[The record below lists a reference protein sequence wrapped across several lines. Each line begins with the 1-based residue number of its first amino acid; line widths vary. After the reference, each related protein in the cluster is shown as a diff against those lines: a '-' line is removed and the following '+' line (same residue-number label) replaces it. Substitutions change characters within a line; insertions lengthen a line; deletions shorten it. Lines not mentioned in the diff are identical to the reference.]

1 MGLTPLAV
9 ITCSAG
15 KRKSAV
21 QAIMCGATLLVTV
34 AGYCG
39 DFPDNVEKINL
50 SREYA
55 IKMAVLKNIDLRV
68 ESLNSQMAETDVARS
83 RSIYD
88 TILSVSSTGGV
99 SYIPGSPFF
108 QTTNS
113 TSSIGLTRYL
123 PTGGSVVAST
133 QTGYTNAE
141 TEPIG
146 VGSTSEWQ
154 SSAGVTISHPLLKNA
169 GRETMELSITL
180 AANTLQ
186 DSLERLRS
194 VNTDTVA
201 AVISSYNRLYSLR
214 KNLESRVAALQ
225 TAQDFLEA
233 LKKRKKQGA
242 LQRLEIANTEYAI
255 TQRRKDLVDA
265 ERNVRDQEAALRYLI
280 GMETKARLILLDAP
294 SREEPKESEEQ
305 ALKSALELR
314 SELKQLRLTL
324 KSSQLQ
330 ERVSKH
336 QTLPD
341 LSLTASGGFSGVGPD
356 FGNSYRQ
363 IGDRPSRFWSAGLQ
377 FTAPLG
383 NTAAENDYRKSK
395 IRTEQVQQQIKALSW
410 RIRNDVESDM
420 RALISA
426 RLQIQTADRSLQYAE
441 QRLEEYRKNNGLGTV
456 TVQDVLNAE
465 NDLTNARNAQ
475 MDALEAFSNAV
486 IKLWK
491 DSGVLLDRQG
501 VHIETANQGPTYEN
515 KM

>member
-1 MGLTPLAV
+1 
-9 ITCSAG
+9 
-15 KRKSAV
+15 
-21 QAIMCGATLLVTV
+21 
-34 AGYCG
+34 
-39 DFPDNVEKINL
+39 
-50 SREYA
+50 
-55 IKMAVLKNIDLRV
+55 
-68 ESLNSQMAETDVARS
+68 
-83 RSIYD
+83 
-88 TILSVSSTGGV
+88 
-99 SYIPGSPFF
+99 
-108 QTTNS
+108 
-113 TSSIGLTRYL
+113 SSIGLTRYL
-123 PTGGSVVAST
+123 PTGGSIVVST

-146 VGSTSEWQ
+146 GGSTSEWQ

-214 KNLESRVAALQ
+214 KNLESRTTALQ
-225 TAQDFLEA
+225 TAQDFLEG

-242 LQRLEIANTEYAI
+242 QQRLEIANTEYAI
-255 TQRRKDLVDA
+255 AQRRRDLVDA

-280 GMETKARLILLDAP
+280 GMEAKARLILLDAP
-294 SREEPKESEEQ
+294 SREEPTESEEQ
-305 ALKSALELR
+305 AIKNALEHRFDLN
-314 SELKQLRLTL
+314 QLRLTL

-330 ERVSKH
+330 ERVSRH

-341 LSLTASGGFSGVGPD
+341 LSLTASGGFSGVGPG
-356 FGNSYRQ
+356 FGDSYRQ

-377 FTAPLG
+377 FSAPLG
-383 NTAAENDYRKSK
+383 NTTAENDYLKSK
-395 IRTEQVQQQIKALSW
+395 IRTEQIQQQIKAMTW

-441 QRLEEYRKNNGLGTV
+441 QRLEEYRKNNSLGTA

-475 MDALEAFSNAV
+475 MDALETFSNAV

-501 VHIETANQGPTYEN
+501 VRIETANQEKNLPT
-515 KM
+515 